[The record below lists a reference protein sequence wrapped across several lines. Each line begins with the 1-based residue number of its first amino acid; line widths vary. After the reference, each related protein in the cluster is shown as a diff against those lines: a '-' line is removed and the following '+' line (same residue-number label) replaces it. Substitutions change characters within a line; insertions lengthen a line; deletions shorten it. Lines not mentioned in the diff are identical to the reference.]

1 MNFYSIKKLSI
12 YAARN
17 NISTHRKLPK
27 IEGMNCKPMS
37 KVKRLTAMALN
48 VLRKSRPPRDY
59 AEENRTRIHHSKI
72 KKALRRECSR
82 KPVKLA
88 TQAQW
93 DGEWD

>member
-1 MNFYSIKKLSI
+1 MNLYSTQMLLFYAL
-12 YAARN
+12 RN
-17 NISTHRKLPK
+17 NIPPPGILPK

-37 KVKRLTAMALN
+37 KVKHLTAMALN

-59 AEENRTRIHHSKI
+59 AEENRTRIQHSKI
-72 KKALRRECSR
+72 RKALRREGSR
-82 KPVKLA
+82 KPLKLA